1 MSKNDKIEIKTE
13 KTPGQIKREKNL
25 IKFTP
30 MNAKQASEAAARA
43 KLIRKQVRA
52 EILSK
57 LVENLDFGNEMLK
70 AVKSGDVKRIDLIE
84 KAMSIVGITYNQ
96 SEDAVN
102 KLQIDAT
109 TDNKVDMTSK
119 VQFVLPSVKG

>member
-1 MSKNDKIEIKTE
+1 MTKNDKSENKPE

-30 MNAKQASEAAARA
+30 MNAKQASEAANRA
-43 KLIRKQVRA
+43 KLIRKQVRT
-52 EILSK
+52 EILRT

-70 AVKSGDVKRIDLIE
+70 AIKSGDVKRIDLIE

-96 SEDAVN
+96 SEDAIS
-102 KLQIDAT
+102 KLQIDAK

-119 VQFVLPSVKG
+119 VQFVLPSDKG

>member
-1 MSKNDKIEIKTE
+1 MTKNDTNVNKPE
-13 KTPGQIKREKNL
+13 KTPGQIKREQNL

-30 MNAKQASEAAARA
+30 MNAKQASEAANRA
-43 KLIRKQVRA
+43 KRIRKQVRT

-70 AVKSGDVKRIDLIE
+70 AIKSGDVKRIDLIE
-84 KAMSIVGITYNQ
+84 KALSIVGLRYAD

-102 KLQIDAT
+102 KLHIDAT
-109 TDNKVDMTSK
+109 TDNKVAGQ
-119 VQFVLPSVKG
+119 VEFVLPGTK